1 MEALDANGNP
11 IPQHSPRA
19 QFVVK
24 GHKFATFASA
34 VDFALATYAVLP
46 AVFVTEPDEDDEGR
60 SMVGEYRHD
69 VNYGYGW
76 TPSADD
82 RGAF

>member
-19 QFVVK
+19 QFVVR
-24 GHKFATFASA
+24 GHKFGSFRAA
-34 VDFALATYAVLP
+34 VDFALRTYAVPP
-46 AVFVTEPDEDDEGR
+46 AVFVTETDGEGR